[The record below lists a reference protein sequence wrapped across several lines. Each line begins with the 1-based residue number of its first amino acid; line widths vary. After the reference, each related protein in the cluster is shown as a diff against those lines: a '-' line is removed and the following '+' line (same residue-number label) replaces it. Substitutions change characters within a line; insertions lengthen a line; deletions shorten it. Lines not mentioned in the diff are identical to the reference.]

1 MIRARLRSGA
11 SWADACILNLSPRG
25 MGLQSA
31 SPPGRGS
38 YVELRRGHHV
48 IVARV
53 MWTNG
58 HRFGIR
64 SQDTIPVDS
73 VISEPDLSAANDGAP
88 PAPVI
93 ERRTAPRFTERHDG
107 SRTLSRSIQFGFVLI
122 LGASAGLTLFDG
134 VRQAFGKPLESA
146 AAALGEG

>member
-1 MIRARLRSGA
+1 MIRARLRAGA
-11 SWADACILNLSPRG
+11 TWADACILNLSPRG

-53 MWTNG
+53 MWTDG

-64 SQDTIPVDS
+64 AQGQIPVES
-73 VISEPDLSAANDGAP
+73 VISEPVLPAANDGAP
-88 PAPVI
+88 PAI
-93 ERRTAPRFTERHDG
+93 DRRAKPRLDERHDG
-107 SRTLSRSIQFGFVLI
+107 SRTLSRAIQFGFVLT
-122 LGASAGLTLFDG
+122 LGASAGFALFDG
-134 VRQAFGKPLESA
+134 VRQAFAKPLTSA
-146 AAALGEG
+146 TEALGEG

>member
-1 MIRARLRSGA
+1 MIRARMRAGA

-25 MGLQSA
+25 MGLQAA

-64 SQDTIPVDS
+64 SQDMIPVDS
-73 VISEPDLSAANDGAP
+73 VISEPDLSAANDEAP
-88 PAPVI
+88 PPAI

-107 SRTLSRSIQFGFVLI
+107 SRSLSRTIQFGFVLI
-122 LGASAGLTLFDG
+122 LGASAGFTLFDG
-134 VRQAFGKPLESA
+134 VRQAFARPLASA
-146 AAALGEG
+146 TAALGEG